1 MSLRRPS
8 IAVVGAGLAGLA
20 AAELLATRGAE
31 ITVFEKSLGS
41 GGRLAT
47 RRSREGPEF
56 DHGAQLLRPKTD
68 EFASYLDRACAADA
82 AAVWTPAPDGRP
94 TRVGIPGMREVVAP
108 LARGLPVRYGTR
120 VTAITACPRGV
131 EVTAEH
137 GGEIVGVHDAV
148 LVTAPAPQTI
158 ALLSNIAGAE
168 GLAGVEMTPCWSLML
183 ALKTPSPLAG
193 DTFEAGS
200 GTLATPLAWLARN
213 TAKPA
218 RPASPECWVAHA
230 DAAYSEA
237 MLEAEP
243 SDVAADLAAEV
254 LPRIDRAAADVTYCR
269 AHRWRYALTQVPLDA
284 SFFACAGAP
293 VWAAGDWCLGNR
305 ADHAYRSGRAAA
317 LEIASALGLAEAEPA
332 PHAAEGSAP

>member
-1 MSLRRPS
+1 M
-8 IAVVGAGLAGLA
+8 VGAGLAGLA
-20 AAELLATRGAE
+20 AAELLATRGAD
-31 ITVFEKSLGS
+31 ITVFEKSLGP

-56 DHGAQLLRPKTD
+56 DHGAQLLRPTTD
-68 EFASYLDRACAADA
+68 EFATYLDRACAADA
-82 AAVWTPAPDGRP
+82 AAVFTPTPDGWP

-137 GGEIVGVHDAV
+137 GGETVGVYDAV
-148 LVTAPAPQTI
+148 LVSAPAPQTA
-158 ALLSNIAGAE
+158 ALLSGLAPGAYA
-168 GLAGVEMTPCWSLML
+168 LAGVEMAPCWTLML
-183 ALKTPSPLAG
+183 ALKSPSPLAG

-243 SDVAADLAAEV
+243 AKVAADLAAEV
-254 LPRIDRAAADVTYCR
+254 LPRIDRAAADVTYCH

-284 SFFACAGAP
+284 PFFACAEAP

-305 ADHAYRSGRAAA
+305 ADHAYASGRAAA